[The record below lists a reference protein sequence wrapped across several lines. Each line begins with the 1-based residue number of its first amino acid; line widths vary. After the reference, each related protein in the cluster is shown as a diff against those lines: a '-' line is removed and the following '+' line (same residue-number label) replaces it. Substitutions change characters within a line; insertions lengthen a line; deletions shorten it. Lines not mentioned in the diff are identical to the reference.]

1 MCSILREKT
10 YPERLLFE
18 QGGLLLLLRLLL
30 ELIVAHGHDGE
41 DEVDEVEAAEEDDE
55 EEEDDVPRSRGP
67 QHGLVKVFPVILNKV
82 IVEIFLR
89 FVAALHSGRRT
100 WVIRR
105 KAHRKLHP
113 KVSKFV

>member
-1 MCSILREKT
+1 MAT
-10 YPERLLFE
+10 YPQRFLFQ
-18 QGGLLLLLRLLL
+18 QGSFLLLLRLLL

-55 EEEDDVPRSRGP
+55 EEEDDVPRARGP
-67 QHGLVKVFPVILNKV
+67 QHGLVKVFPVILYKV
-82 IVEIFLR
+82 YVKIFPR
-89 FVAALHSGRRT
+89 FVAELHSGRHT

-113 KVSKFV
+113 KVSKLV